1 MLPYIE
7 KVKKEHNLPDYQK
20 SLLIWDAFRAQSTAT
35 VIEKVSSHGI
45 QTVLVPANMTHLLQ
59 PLDLTTNTSFKKL
72 DKRSFSEYFSSS
84 IMKELEADPSRDVTM
99 IKVDLSLS
107 ALKPV
112 HANLMKDIYEHFK
125 TDKGKGII
133 KAGWKAAGI
142 MEAVNSTRLSNKN
155 VVILNPFM

>member
-1 MLPYIE
+1 MLDEILLPYIE

-35 VIEKVSSHGI
+35 VMEKVSSHGI
-45 QTVLVPANMTHLLQ
+45 QTVLVPANMTHLLP
-59 PLDLTTNTSFKKL
+59 PLDLTTNASFKKL
-72 DKRSFSEYFSSS
+72 EKRSFSEYFSSS
-84 IMKELEADPSRDVTM
+84 IMKELEADRWVST
-99 IKVDLSLS
+99 IKVNFKALSI
-107 ALKPV
+107 KTI

-142 MEAVNSTRLSNKN
+142 MEAVNSQ
-155 VVILNPFM
+155 